1 MKQVRGVL
9 FLDYVR
15 MLRKSGSP
23 NLSKHLVAEDF
34 VLLGQQID
42 LGAWYPMSAFERFG
56 LAILA
61 EVVGGEVDSVRLWG
75 RSQIPQILNFFP
87 ELCAEGDPRDTIIRF
102 ANLMGSLF
110 DYPSVSVDDVSDEHA
125 SIRITFGMGAV
136 AEEAASWQTF
146 GFFEALVEAA
156 GGVHVRGEF
165 TRKSWKDPSVATRLD
180 MEWQR
185 PGAHQSRAKA
195 LPRLL
200 LVDDEHLVREG
211 LQRLLGSVANV
222 TAVGTASEAMHA
234 LEGRAFEMV
243 MSDHSLGGG
252 PNGLDLLRQVAERW
266 PKCVR
271 VLHSSAPPDE
281 SMTALARGVLHS
293 VAEKPI
299 SATELQGLLAELV
312 KS

>member
-15 MLRKSGSP
+15 MLRKSASQ
-23 NLSKHLVAEDF
+23 NLARHLQPADLD
-34 VLLGQQID
+34 LLSQQVD
-42 LGAWYPMSAFERFG
+42 LGAWYSMDVFERFG

-75 RSQIPQILNFFP
+75 RSQIPQILSFFP
-87 ELCAEGDPRDTIIRF
+87 ELCADGDVRDTIIRF

-110 DYPSVSVDDVSDEHA
+110 DYPAVTVEDVSDEHA
-125 SIRITFGMGAV
+125 TIGVAYGMGSK

-146 GFFEALVEAA
+146 GFFEALVEQA
-156 GGVHVRGEF
+156 GGEHVHGKF
-165 TRKSWKDPSVATRLD
+165 TRMSWKDSKTPTRLD
-180 MEWQR
+180 LEWRR
-185 PGAHQSRAKA
+185 PGAPAAKA
-195 LPRLL
+195 KRLPRLL

-211 LQRLLGSVANV
+211 LERLLAPVAEV
-222 TAVGTASEAMHA
+222 TAVESATAAIAA
-234 LEGRAFEMV
+234 LESRSFDLV
-243 MSDHSLGGG
+243 MSDHALGGG

-266 PKCVR
+266 PKCAR
-271 VLHSSAPPDE
+271 VLHTSAPPDE
-281 SMTALARGVLHS
+281 AMTALARGVLHS

-299 SATELQGLLAELV
+299 TAAELRSLLAELF